1 MLGFHSTKQETKE
14 EIIAYCK
21 TNRITFPIYE
31 SSNVNGVS
39 VSGIP
44 HFVLFD
50 HTGEM
55 IFSGHPGE
63 ADKKLADAVKNAP
76 DPLVGEGP
84 YKKLSAL
91 TQKIKERKELGKILS
106 TLKTK
111 HLPSADADEKAEAE
125 KLIERLSRYG
135 NRLVEKADKKKDTE
149 PINAYNLYQQAAT
162 LFKGDEIGDN
172 ADKVLKEFKD
182 DKNFQDNMKADKELT
197 DMMPQIEKL
206 KPCGKT
212 CHAFN
217 KECQNCQ
224 KKNQTF
230 EELMAKARG
239 LVKKYPSSPAAEKIK
254 ELLPIQ

>member
-14 EIIAYCK
+14 EVIAYCK
-21 TNRITFPIYE
+21 SNRVTFPIYE
-31 SSNVNGVS
+31 GGR
-39 VSGIP
+39 VSGAESQGIP
-44 HFVLFD
+44 NFVLFD
-50 HTGEM
+50 HTGKM
-55 IFSGHPGE
+55 IFKGHPGE
-63 ADKKLADAVKNAP
+63 ADKKLADAMKNAP
-76 DPLVGEGP
+76 DPMVGEGP
-84 YKKLSAL
+84 YKKLTAL
-91 TQKIKERKELGKILS
+91 TVKIKEHKELGKILS
-106 TLKTK
+106 ALKTK
-111 HLPSADADEKAEAE
+111 HVISADADEKAEAE
-125 KLIERLSRYG
+125 KLIERMSRYG
-135 NRLVEKADKKKDTE
+135 NRLIEKADKKKDTQ
-149 PINAYNLYQQAAT
+149 PLNAYNLYQQAAT

-172 ADKVLKEFKD
+172 ADRILKELKE

-217 KECQNCQ
+217 KECQNCH

-230 EELMAKARG
+230 EEIMAKARG